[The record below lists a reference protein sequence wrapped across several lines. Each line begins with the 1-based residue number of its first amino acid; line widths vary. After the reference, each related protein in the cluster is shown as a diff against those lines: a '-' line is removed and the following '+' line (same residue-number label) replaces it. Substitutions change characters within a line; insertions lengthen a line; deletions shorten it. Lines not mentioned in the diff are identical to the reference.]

1 LGLATWDYWAHKLY
15 VHMMIAVL
23 SDVDH
28 LIFSI
33 SLVQAV
39 AMRMSNVLIDMTQ
52 TRVRAVVLATKVSVP
67 VSAAPKEKV
76 VAVTRAVHQ
85 TTSVETA
92 GFVVSFRVSFRIRLH
107 RRRRGTVV
115 LLELHHA
122 VFRTVVE

>member
-23 SDVDH
+23 RFVEH
-28 LIFSI
+28 LTPSI
-33 SLVQAV
+33 PAKVA